1 MTISLNQGPH
11 PLRHGSAGI
20 LGSDG
25 GAVTRDRQH
34 ERERRER
41 RGQSGA
47 SFRQNGT
54 AAGLRLLLGAVA
66 LAALAACEPTATGGM
81 VQTASGPVDPA
92 EMVANAPPMGTAPL
106 DLDSAVLAYQS
117 ICLDTLPRFAA
128 AEEVVRRQGMAQ
140 NPTTGT
146 WYDPRREL
154 SVNLEPSD
162 GRPAC
167 SIVFASND
175 KPQTLSIAVAMATGI
190 ESGET
195 PNVFID
201 FERGG
206 AFTPLANGTEMV
218 FETGIGGRSN
228 LHRVLLVAGR

>member
-1 MTISLNQGPH
+1 
-11 PLRHGSAGI
+11 
-20 LGSDG
+20 
-25 GAVTRDRQH
+25 
-34 ERERRER
+34 
-41 RGQSGA
+41 
-47 SFRQNGT
+47 
-54 AAGLRLLLGAVA
+54 
-66 LAALAACEPTATGGM
+66 
-81 VQTASGPVDPA
+81 
-92 EMVANAPPMGTAPL
+92 
-106 DLDSAVLAYQS
+106 
-117 ICLDTLPRFAA
+117 
-128 AEEVVRRQGMAQ
+128 MAQ

-167 SIVFASND
+167 SVIFASND
-175 KPQTLSIAVAMATGI
+175 KPQTLSLAFAMGTAI
-190 ESGET
+190 ESGDT

-206 AFTPLANGTEMV
+206 AFTPLANGAEMA